1 MPRLFR
7 TTSFRLAALYAGLF
21 VLSTGL
27 LFGIVYWIAT
37 DVLNRQTHAMLRNEM
52 TSLETNT
59 AKLPIDALVA
69 EITARLRNG
78 RTRSL
83 YYSLQD
89 RSGRRLAGN
98 LPAFDGG
105 RGWHVIA
112 LPEETPDGDEQ
123 EASDGNKVILLAFGK
138 ALASGHVLTV
148 AVDTSRT
155 REAKEA
161 ITRSFAWAAA
171 AGLMLALIGGI
182 LLSHGFLRRVDEIN
196 RATRAIIRGD
206 LADRIRT
213 GGAGDELDQLG
224 ANLNDMLDR
233 LQASMEG
240 LKQVSNDIAHDLR
253 TPLSRLKQ
261 RLEVA
266 RQEAKSTQD
275 YALAVDEALQDAN
288 LALSTFGALLR
299 IAQIESGSRR
309 AQFSDVDLSAV
320 VAGLTMTYAPVAE
333 DLGKALVSR
342 VDPDVHGYGDRELLT
357 QMFVNLIENALRHT
371 PEGATVGLSIHRND
385 RGPIVAVYDNGR
397 GIPDAERDKVFGRF
411 YRLETSRST
420 PGSGLG
426 LALVAAVA
434 ALHGARITLSDNRP
448 GLKATLQFTERA

>member
-7 TTSFRLAALYAGLF
+7 TTSFRLATLYAGLF

-37 DVLNRQTHAMLRNEM
+37 DVLDRQTRAMLRTEM
-52 TSLETNT
+52 TSLETN
-59 AKLPIDALVA
+59 AARLPVDALVA
-69 EITARLRNG
+69 EIAARLRNG
-78 RTRSL
+78 RARAL
-83 YYSLQD
+83 YYGLQN
-89 RSGRRLAGN
+89 RTGRRLAGN
-98 LPAFDGG
+98 LPTREGA
-105 RGWHVIA
+105 RGWHEIT
-112 LPEETPDGDEQ
+112 LPEDRPEDNEK
-123 EASDGNKVILLAFGK
+123 EASDEHKVILLALTKG
-138 ALASGHVLTV
+138 LDNGHVLTV
-148 AVDTSRT
+148 AVDTFQT

-161 ITRSFAWAAA
+161 IGRSFAWAAA
-171 AGLMLALIGGI
+171 VGLLLALIGGL

-213 GGAGDELDQLG
+213 GGTGDELDQLG

-261 RLEVA
+261 RLEAA
-266 RQEAKSTQD
+266 RHEAESTQD
-275 YALAVDEALQDAN
+275 YALAVDEALKDAN

-309 AQFSDVDLSAV
+309 AQFSDIDLSTL
-320 VAGLTMTYAPVAE
+320 VAELTMTYAPVAE
-333 DLGKALVSR
+333 DLGKVLVSR
-342 VDPDVHGYGDRELLT
+342 VDPDVHVYGDRELLT
-357 QMFVNLIENALRHT
+357 QMFANLIENALRHT
-371 PEGATVGLSIHRND
+371 PEGTTVGLSVRGND
-385 RGPIVAVYDNGR
+385 RGSFVEVFDNGP
-397 GIPDAERDKVFGRF
+397 GIPEAERDKVFGRF

-434 ALHGARITLSDNRP
+434 ALHGAQITLSDNRP
-448 GLKATLQFTERA
+448 GLRTILRFTKRA